1 MKHASLKTLNK
12 LAYKMKHVPCEINQ
26 DLFQPKE
33 ICDSMLCI
41 VNGLIEV
48 TMKFDN
54 ERIVVERL
62 GKGSLVNSFNF
73 IVEEEL

>member
-1 MKHASLKTLNK
+1 
-12 LAYKMKHVPCEINQ
+12 
-26 DLFQPKE
+26 
-33 ICDSMLCI
+33 MLII
-41 VNGLIEV
+41 VTGLIEV

-62 GKGSLVNSFNF
+62 GRGSLINSFNF